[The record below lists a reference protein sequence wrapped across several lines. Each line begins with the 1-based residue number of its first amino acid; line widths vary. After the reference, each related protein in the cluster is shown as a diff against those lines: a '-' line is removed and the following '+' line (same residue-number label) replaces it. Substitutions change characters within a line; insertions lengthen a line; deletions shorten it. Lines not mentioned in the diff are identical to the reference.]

1 MLDLKSLIILFTL
14 TFLFGFKSAMIYND
28 SKRASELDFL
38 SEVKQTISKN
48 QAEIGIQLENFKNEL
63 TNTYENV
70 KIKEIN
76 TIVEKPVYKNIAI
89 DNDGV
94 EFLEKNRQEL
104 QNKRQSIK

>member
-1 MLDLKSLIILFTL
+1 MDIKTVLLLSLV
-14 TFLFGFKSAMIYND
+14 TFFIGFKSAMIYND
-28 SKRASELDFL
+28 SKRASELNFL

-48 QAEIGIQLENFKNEL
+48 QAELGIQLENFKNEL